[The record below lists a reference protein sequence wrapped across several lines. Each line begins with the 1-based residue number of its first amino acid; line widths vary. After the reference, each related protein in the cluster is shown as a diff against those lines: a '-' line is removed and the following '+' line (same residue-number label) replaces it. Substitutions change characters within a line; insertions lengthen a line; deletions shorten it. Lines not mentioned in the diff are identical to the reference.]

1 MVRLIIFLVKLVKR
15 ETQTKKD
22 AKKWKNIKAT
32 MEHVE
37 TGNKMKKA
45 RRKLHKQSATKRVEV
60 PQEL

>member
-1 MVRLIIFLVKLVKR
+1 MKR

-45 RRKLHKQSATKRVEV
+45 RRKLHKQSATKQVEV

>member
-1 MVRLIIFLVKLVKR
+1 MKR

-22 AKKWKNIKAT
+22 AKKWKNKLIKAT

-45 RRKLHKQSATKRVEV
+45 RRKLHKQIATKRVEV